1 MPLCR
6 HHLNLHQCVYDDGDK
21 FVTGVVEKIEIF
33 VQKRVVDVE

>member
-21 FVTGVVEKIEIF
+21 FVTCVLEKIETF
-33 VQKRVVDVE
+33 VQKLVVDVE